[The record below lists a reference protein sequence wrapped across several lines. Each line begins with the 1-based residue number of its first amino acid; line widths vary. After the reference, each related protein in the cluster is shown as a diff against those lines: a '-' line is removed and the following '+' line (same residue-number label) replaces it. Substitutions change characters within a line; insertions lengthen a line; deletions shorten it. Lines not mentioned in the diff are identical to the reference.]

1 MELPKVWH
9 LFGEDHLP
17 YRLLLLSRMIDR
29 QTAKQLQTRFGLSL
43 AEWRLL
49 AIATALG
56 PCSASAIGMAGE
68 IDRAEISRA
77 FRSLEAAGLMEREP
91 DPAHGK
97 RQIITPTKAGKELHQ
112 RIRGERR
119 AFFQA
124 VLADIDPADRAV
136 MERCLEKMVR
146 AMPD

>member
-97 RQIITPTKAGKELHQ
+97 RQIITPTKAGNELHQ